1 MSMWLNEMDE
11 QFRKEWQEALVTL
24 GRIDERVESL
34 QKSEERQD
42 KELEELRKGQNQLW
56 IRVGAIAVVVFGG
69 SELLHWIG

>member
-69 SELLHWIG
+69 SELMHWIG